1 MEETPP
7 PRSTLITGLAW
18 TAVLCSVLGLL
29 AGSLQCFLSSAMLS
43 GGDLERLGDAGDL
56 PAIARMSPRLHWFGL
71 SSAAGALATFF
82 TAVGLMR
89 RRPWARSAFIV
100 LLGMGMAANL
110 VSVYA
115 VRSVFSTLPVIPEG
129 YVFPHFRL
137 LLGFLEG
144 LVYAALAGTTALM
157 GWLIRRLRRED
168 VRREFGAGEA

>member
-1 MEETPP
+1 
-7 PRSTLITGLAW
+7 
-18 TAVLCSVLGLL
+18 
-29 AGSLQCFLSSAMLS
+29 
-43 GGDLERLGDAGDL
+43 
-56 PAIARMSPRLHWFGL
+56 
-71 SSAAGALATFF
+71 
-82 TAVGLMR
+82 VGLMR